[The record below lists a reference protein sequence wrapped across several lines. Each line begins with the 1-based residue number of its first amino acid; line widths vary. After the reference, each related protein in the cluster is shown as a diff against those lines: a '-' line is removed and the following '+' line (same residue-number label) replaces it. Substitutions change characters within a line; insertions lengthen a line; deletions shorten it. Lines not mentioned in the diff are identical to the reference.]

1 MPCRKEKLDVISQR
15 ISLKHLRAFRAVAHH
30 QHFTRAAEDI
40 GLSQPALSAL
50 VAQLEEDL
58 SVQLLNRTTRAV
70 ELTPIGREFLISATR
85 VLGEMN
91 NAILEVKDHTQLR
104 RGRLRIAALPS
115 LCTVLLP
122 KLIRRFHALYEGVVI
137 SVLDLPS
144 DEILNLALARQIDF
158 GISHAGPNDPHSF
171 ESILTDRLVAV
182 ASHALMPE
190 APVALS
196 WNDLAKFELIA
207 MSHGTSVR
215 RLIDEGL
222 HRSGAEL
229 RIILEPRQM
238 PTAIAYAR
246 AGLGVAIL
254 PSSGIPADLGQD
266 MLCAAIIDP
275 VVERQLSIIRASDGP
290 LGPPAERFLDLLREE
305 ILARGQAPN

>member
-1 MPCRKEKLDVISQR
+1 MAISQR

-30 QHFTRAAEDI
+30 QHFTRAAEEI

-50 VAQLEEDL
+50 VSQLEEDL
-58 SVQLLNRTTRAV
+58 SVQLLSRTTRAV
-70 ELTPIGREFLISATR
+70 ELTPIGREFLVSATR
-85 VLGEMN
+85 VLNEMT
-91 NAILEVKDHTQLR
+91 NAILEAKDHAQLR

-122 KLIRRFHALYEGVVI
+122 KLIRRFHALYEGVTI

-144 DEILNLALARQIDF
+144 DEILSLALGGQIDF
-158 GISHAGPNDPHSF
+158 GISHAGPNDPDRF

-182 ASHALMPE
+182 AAHSLMPE
-190 APVALS
+190 APVTLR
-196 WNDLAKFELIA
+196 WRDLVSHELIA

-222 HRSGAEL
+222 LRSGAEP

-254 PSSGIPADLGQD
+254 PSSGIPADLGRD
-266 MLCAAIIDP
+266 MICAAIVDP
-275 VVERQLSIIRASDGP
+275 AVERQLSIIRASDRP
-290 LGPPAERFLDLLREE
+290 LGPPAERFLALLREE
-305 ILARGQAPN
+305 ALTSRPAPA